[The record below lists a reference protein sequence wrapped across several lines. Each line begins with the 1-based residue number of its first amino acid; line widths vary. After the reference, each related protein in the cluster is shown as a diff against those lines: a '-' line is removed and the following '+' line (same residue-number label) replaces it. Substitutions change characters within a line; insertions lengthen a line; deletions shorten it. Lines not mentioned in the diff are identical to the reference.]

1 MGCQARGSA
10 PADRAASTSVARAAA
25 TWPICS
31 GSING
36 TRPRRCW
43 KTLAFGFGIKVE
55 ARILS
60 RWTAAA
66 SSPSI
71 NDKRSACSQP
81 RALDG
86 VRHVLGNFVAAHF
99 GIRLVGGSA
108 GSRLKRRD
116 EQVAAGRFAEN
127 AGDCD
132 WPWRSIVVLF
142 LRGGCLG
149 PINFP
154 QGRRFHGIN
163 GVRTCFH
170 EFGRGIEYHS
180 HRPDGLAI

>member
-36 TRPRRCW
+36 TRPRRFW
-43 KTLAFGFGIKVE
+43 KTLVFGFGIKVE

-86 VRHVLGNFVAAHF
+86 VRHVLGNFVAADF
-99 GIRLVGGSA
+99 GIRLVRRGA

-116 EQVAAGRFAEN
+116 EEAAGGPFAGN
-127 AGDCD
+127 PGDCAR
-132 WPWRSIVVLF
+132 PWRSLIVLL

-149 PINFP
+149 PIDFP
-154 QGRRFHGIN
+154 QRRRFHGGN
-163 GVRTCFH
+163 G
-170 EFGRGIEYHS
+170 
-180 HRPDGLAI
+180 L